1 MGGVPEETVKPRARS
16 DRTAEMLLSCGSAGN
31 QNATAIKT
39 LLAGAERRGTGR
51 GPRRCHE
58 MAQIVPI
65 RVGSNLDADAAAG
78 GRRAAQEPIG

>member
-1 MGGVPEETVKPRARS
+1 VGGVPEETVKPRARS

>member
-1 MGGVPEETVKPRARS
+1 VGESPRKQSSRGARS